1 MRITG
6 IVQTV
11 SLMLIVALAT
21 TSCATSNQYVSKLFA
36 PRSIVNKDT
45 TQLAV
50 KFLEL
55 DSLEGNEDQWVKTSI
70 AKKDTTIISN
80 IPSSEDQTEKTD
92 NQDSRLPIVQG
103 VRTKKTR
110 E

>member
-11 SLMLIVALAT
+11 SLMLIMALAS
-21 TSCATSNQYVSKLFA
+21 SCATSNQYVSKLFA
-36 PRSIVNKDT
+36 PRPILNKDT

-55 DSLEGNEDQWVKTSI
+55 DSLNGNEEQWVKTDI
-70 AKKDTTIISN
+70 TRKDTTSETG
-80 IPSSEDQTEKTD
+80 IPSTQEPVAKTGNPD
-92 NQDSRLPIVQG
+92 TRLPG
-103 VRTKKTR
+103 GDGTRTKRTR
-110 E
+110 D